1 MNVNSSTGEQ
11 FSLDQVFSRG
21 GEAEIWSIRQEP
33 HLVAKRYHKPM
44 PEHEAKIM
52 AMLANPP
59 QQPGTHP
66 AVAWPLQLL
75 YENRRFTGYLMP
87 RIHDSR
93 PIFHFYNP
101 ARRARMG
108 DRYPWRV
115 FLHRSARNLATA
127 VELVHKRGYVIGDL
141 NESNVLVNRSALVT
155 LVDADSFQVGNGQ
168 GTLYRCPVGKAEFT
182 PTELQGV
189 DFKSVDRT
197 VAHDNFGL
205 AVLIFY
211 LLMEGYHP
219 FAGVKEDGISVGRV
233 DLHGIRHGLFPY
245 TRNSIMQP
253 PPGAP
258 IFMWLDPSLQALFH
272 RAFVEGHT
280 APDRRPAADEWH
292 EALSAAEAGLATCS
306 ATPHHIFSGHL
317 RRCPHCNRSAIPA
330 IAEPQPIET
339 DGVNG
344 NVPTAIIE
352 PATWLQLLVAARRQ
366 GWPAVKRAAQQKAHQ
381 NFQSGLQQSRVWTKE
396 QGVALWQG
404 GQQQVKSTLLALHTF
419 PERMQT
425 IRETTQ
431 TYGTVW
437 QRWLVGNAVGSP
449 AGALAAVGC
458 YQLVAQGAT
467 VPAIAPFVAPL
478 LAAPTTSPQLLSVQL
493 LWAICGLCFGLM
505 IGLSQ
510 AWALRTVLL
519 RWRYLRELWVAT
531 SGLAGLLLGALAYH
545 QLPFALPI
553 APIWSL
559 AHVRLSALVL
569 LFGAMLGIFQS
580 FILRQQLPRA
590 DDSRVWTV
598 TSALSWL
605 LVFEG
610 TLLGL
615 DWDLGQ
621 WPATSWAVVGKVDA
635 QLWHWFAVWL
645 GCSLGLLLAGVTT
658 GTVLLWLLQGPR
670 RAMLWRQLA
679 SQLLHWRSLPQQIR
693 QATFRWSRGLL
704 LLGLLVLLIEGLLQ
718 LSR

>member
-11 FSLDQVFSRG
+11 FLLEQVFSRG
-21 GEAEIWSIRQEP
+21 GEAEIWSVRQEP
-33 HLVAKRYHKPM
+33 HLVAKLYHKPM
-44 PEHEAKIM
+44 PEHEAKVT

-75 YENRRFTGYLMP
+75 YDNRRFTGYLMP
-87 RIHDSR
+87 RINDSR
-93 PIFHFYNP
+93 PIFNFYNP

-108 DRYPWRV
+108 NSYPWRF
-115 FLHRSARNLATA
+115 FLHRSARNLAAA

-155 LVDADSFQVGNGQ
+155 LVDADSFQVGSSQ
-168 GTLYRCPVGKAEFT
+168 GKCYRSPVGKAEFT
-182 PTELQGV
+182 PAELQGV

-219 FAGVKEDGISVGRV
+219 FAGVADDGLSVGRV
-233 DLHGIRHGLFPY
+233 DLHGIRQGLFPY
-245 TRNSIMQP
+245 TRNSIIQP

-258 IFMWLDPSLQALFH
+258 IFMWLDPAIQALFH
-272 RAFVEGHT
+272 RAFVEGHS
-280 APDRRPAADEWH
+280 APARRPAAGEWH
-292 EALSAAEAGLATCS
+292 EALSAAEAALVTCPTVAS
-306 ATPHHIFSGHL
+306 HIYSSHL
-317 RRCPHCNRSAIPA
+317 RRCPLCNRSAIPDFV
-330 IAEPQPIET
+330 EPQQLKVADATGYAP
-339 DGVNG
+339 
-344 NVPTAIIE
+344 AAAIE
-352 PATWLQLLVAARRQ
+352 PATWLQLLVTARRQ
-366 GWPAVKRAAQQKAHQ
+366 GWPIVQTAVRQKAQQNLQ
-381 NFQSGLQQSRVWTKE
+381 RGLQQSSLWTKE
-396 QGVALWQG
+396 QSSALWHG
-404 GQQQVKSTLLALHTF
+404 GQQQVKSALVALHAL
-419 PERMQT
+419 PEQLQT
-425 IRETTQ
+425 VRATTQ

-437 QRWLVGNAVGSP
+437 QRWMIGNAVGSP
-449 AGALAAVGC
+449 AGAMLAVGC

-467 VPAIAPFVAPL
+467 VPAIAPLVAPL
-478 LAAPTTSPQLLSVQL
+478 LATPTTSTQILSVQL
-493 LWAICGLCFGLM
+493 LWALCGLCFGMM

-519 RWRYLRELWVAT
+519 RWRYLRELWVAS
-531 SGLAGLLLGALAYH
+531 SGLAGMLLGALAYG
-545 QLPFALPI
+545 QLAFVVPI
-553 APIWSL
+553 SPIPSL
-559 AHVRLSALVL
+559 AHLRLSALVL
-569 LFGAMLGIFQS
+569 LFGVTLGFFQS

-590 DDSRVWTV
+590 DDSRIWTV

-621 WPATSWAVVGKVDA
+621 WQAGGWAFVDHVDA
-635 QLWHWFAVWL
+635 QVWLWFGAWL
-645 GCSLGLLLAGVTT
+645 GCSLGLLLSGIIT
-658 GTVLLWLLQGPR
+658 GAVLLWLLQGPR
-670 RAMLWRQLA
+670 RAMFWHQLA
-679 SQLLHWRSLPQQIR
+679 AQVLHWRFLPQNIR
-693 QATFRWSRGLL
+693 RAAVRWSRGLL
-704 LLGLLVLLIEGLLQ
+704 LLGLLVLLLESLLQ